1 MAPAGAA
8 APSAVDLPAPRP
20 GGARGWPCSGCGEIN
35 AVELTACAACGT
47 AFLAGLRKESAPVL
61 ALPVVGDL
69 ALLSRAQRLGLAGG
83 VVLLAMVLI
92 TLLGLLTA

>member
-1 MAPAGAA
+1 M
-8 APSAVDLPAPRP
+8 
-20 GGARGWPCSGCGEIN
+20 
-35 AVELTACAACGT
+35 ACAACGT
-47 AFLAGLRKESAPVL
+47 GFLAGLRQGSAPAL